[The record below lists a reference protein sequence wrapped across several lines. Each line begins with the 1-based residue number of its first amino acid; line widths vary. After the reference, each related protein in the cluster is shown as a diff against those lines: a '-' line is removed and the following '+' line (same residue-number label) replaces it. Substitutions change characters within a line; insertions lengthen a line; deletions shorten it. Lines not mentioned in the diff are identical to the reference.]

1 LRIPLDQLCAFS
13 CIRGLT
19 PRCARPSTALGL
31 RVRNDRE
38 NCWRHSHVTNG
49 NDDGKLGSKKEGL
62 YVSKTHI
69 IMVQLLT
76 LSLGLSSYF
85 QCNIKST
92 ATQAFSPSAHIDLER
107 QGHTTATSAPDAPTD
122 GIPTRLKF
130 PPRIFPNKP
139 PAK

>member
-1 LRIPLDQLCAFS
+1 MFLLVNPLRNPAYQLSALSDMRATVC
-13 CIRGLT
+13 GLT

-38 NCWRHSHVTNG
+38 NCWRHSHVPNS
-49 NDDGKLGSKKEGL
+49 NDDSKLGSQKESL
-62 YVSKTHI
+62 YLSNSPI

-92 ATQAFSPSAHIDLER
+92 ATQAFSPSAHITPVGTYHGNQR
-107 QGHTTATSAPDAPTD
+107 PRSSYRGNTNSTK
-122 GIPTRLKF
+122 IP
-130 PPRIFPNKP
+130 
-139 PAK
+139 A